1 MIFCSLSFNLRWM
14 KCEVFLRNWVS
25 YMCISQY
32 SKSKFLHIKT
42 KIWRPWFQLKITV
55 ILVEK
60 WTLEFILIF
69 TGLYPQKNCFG
80 FLRKTIFLTEFFCLF
95 PLNYSQVQEIF
106 FLKNLNEK
114 NQTVKLKAFFV
125 QKNYSIKNLALHL
138 VPSFVLRS
146 TV

>member
-1 MIFCSLSFNLRWM
+1 MSARFHPYFHRI
-14 KCEVFLRNWVS
+14 VP
-25 YMCISQY
+25 
-32 SKSKFLHIKT
+32 SKKL
-42 KIWRPWFQLKITV
+42 L
-55 ILVEK
+55 
-60 WTLEFILIF
+60 
-69 TGLYPQKNCFG
+69 
-80 FLRKTIFLTEFFCLF
+80 FLTEFFCLF

-138 VPSFVLRS
+138 VPSSVLRS